1 MTRKGDSG
9 IRRLARAC
17 VYSWN
22 GLLWAVG
29 NETSFRQE
37 AVALAVLA
45 PVALWLG
52 ESQVEQAMLIGSLLL
67 LLLIELLNSGL
78 EAAVDRAG
86 EDFHPL
92 AGRAKDLGS
101 AAVLLAIVHACLIWG
116 VIALPKLLASFST
129 LLSTLAC
136 IPA

>member
-1 MTRKGDSG
+1 MTRKGDGG
-9 IRRLARAC
+9 IRRLARALD
-17 VYSWN
+17 YSGN
-22 GLLWAVG
+22 GLWWAVS

-37 AVALAVLA
+37 LVTLVVLV

-52 ESQVEQAMLIGSLLL
+52 EDHVEQALLIGSLLL

-101 AAVLLAIVHACLIWG
+101 AAVLMAIIHACLIWG
-116 VIALPKLLASFST
+116 LVALPSLLAHF
-129 LLSTLAC
+129 
-136 IPA
+136 

>member
-1 MTRKGDSG
+1 MTRKGDGG
-9 IRRLARAC
+9 IRRLARALH
-17 VYSWN
+17 YSRN
-22 GLLWAVG
+22 GLWWAAS

-37 AVALAVLA
+37 AVTLVVLV

-52 ESQVEQAMLIGSLLL
+52 ESRVEQALLIGSLLL
-67 LLLIELLNSGL
+67 LLLTELVNSGL

-101 AAVLLAIVHACLIWG
+101 AAVLLAIIHACLIWG
-116 VIALPKLLASFST
+116 FVALPRLLAHF
-129 LLSTLAC
+129 
-136 IPA
+136 